1 MEKRTADDGQTPKSR
16 IQVQAKLDIQ
26 PPLRCTHT
34 KLDAFRS
41 KLKRFM
47 NRHEDASLPSDPE
60 TISNELKSLIQELGQ
75 LAPEA
80 ALSVD
85 HVTSHEMSAHLRGI
99 LGSSPIRLAGFLEEL
114 DSARA
119 AHLKE
124 ANGGASEQKTF
135 YNRRKQACVMI
146 ILQMSGTIY
155 AMRQSL
161 VPVDRPMLNS
171 PHAKEVNTAHFKL
184 VKRFAE
190 AYAMDA
196 ATNESQLVLQEY
208 AKLAKLGQRSQHVVA
223 LIELR
228 DALQTIFEQ
237 KYDQPTAT
245 RNLLASMKEYKEAV
259 GRPNILETDAIAESI
274 DCLASA
280 PTNEVAREAITT
292 ISSYTHQFLTDFN
305 NQCIGAY
312 KSDHERLKQAN
323 YKALEFSSQLL
334 DVTYDVRWAGAA
346 HTMFEQ
352 ISLHEATLRTPS
364 KNVTQGLTVTS
375 WSDFARQVREGTI
388 GVGKSRGSKNS

>member
-1 MEKRTADDGQTPKSR
+1 
-16 IQVQAKLDIQ
+16 
-26 PPLRCTHT
+26 
-34 KLDAFRS
+34 
-41 KLKRFM
+41 
-47 NRHEDASLPSDPE
+47 
-60 TISNELKSLIQELGQ
+60 
-75 LAPEA
+75 
-80 ALSVD
+80 
-85 HVTSHEMSAHLRGI
+85 
-99 LGSSPIRLAGFLEEL
+99 
-114 DSARA
+114 
-119 AHLKE
+119 
-124 ANGGASEQKTF
+124 
-135 YNRRKQACVMI
+135 
-146 ILQMSGTIY
+146 
-155 AMRQSL
+155 
-161 VPVDRPMLNS
+161 MLNS